1 MKKYIQPATE
11 QTAGI
16 KIDSFMTTAT
26 TDAGGYIPSGGV
38 TGGTTD
44 GGITEGGT
52 KSRNRFAQDE
62 EYDPIIQ
69 LLIDTEDGNTS
80 DLW

>member
-1 MKKYIQPATE
+1 MKKYIKPATLL
-11 QTAGI
+11 TAGI
-16 KIDSFMTTAT
+16 NVESFMTTAT
-26 TDAGGYIPSGGV
+26 TDTGGFIPNG
-38 TGGTTD
+38 GGTT
-44 GGITEGGT
+44 GEGITAGGT
-52 KSRNRFAQDE
+52 KSRNRFEEEE